1 MSLNNFL
8 KKLDS
13 TLYKQYTLEKF
24 KEGHTG
30 KNFVVETPK
39 FETKKPVFKEKI
51 NLPKA
56 STNERASEYL
66 LRRKIDPNKFYY
78 ADKFME
84 WSNTQKQTFDTIFKD
99 EPRIVIPLYDHDK
112 NLIGFQGRAL
122 NNSPTKYIT
131 IMVQDDAPKIYG
143 LDNIRTDDPVYI
155 TEGPFDATF
164 ICNSIAMCGADVD
177 ISGWGINDAIYVYD
191 NEPRNREIVRRISD
205 TIERGSKVVIWPQN
219 IEQKDIN
226 DMVLAGIN
234 VMDVLKL
241 NTHSGLQAK
250 IKFNNWKKI

>member
-1 MSLNNFL
+1 
-8 KKLDS
+8 
-13 TLYKQYTLEKF
+13 
-24 KEGHTG
+24 
-30 KNFVVETPK
+30 
-39 FETKKPVFKEKI
+39 
-51 NLPKA
+51 
-56 STNERASEYL
+56 
-66 LRRKIDPNKFYY
+66 
-78 ADKFME
+78 
-84 WSNTQKQTFDTIFKD
+84 
-99 EPRIVIPLYDHDK
+99 
-112 NLIGFQGRAL
+112 
-122 NNSPTKYIT
+122 
-131 IMVQDDAPKIYG
+131 MVQDDAPKIYG